1 LLIILVHESVV
12 TNQIPVVLLEGSGGC
27 CDLFAKCYRLYNE
40 YHPKLNLSDQAK
52 FVSLLKKNN
61 F

>member
-1 LLIILVHESVV
+1 MFIVLVHDSVV
-12 TNQIPVVLLEGSGGC
+12 TNQIPVVFLEGTGGC

-40 YHPKLNLSDQAK
+40 YHTKLNLSNQTK
-52 FVSLLKKNN
+52 FVSL